1 MGDTLKPKREAMM
14 LALVVAVAV
23 TSSWLFDQPPLNW
36 INALFISCYLA
47 HRGVLATRRRRA
59 ATGR

>member
-1 MGDTLKPKREAMM
+1 VRDKLNPKREAMM

-36 INALFISCYLA
+36 INAVFVSCYLA
-47 HRGVLATRRRRA
+47 HRAVLATRRRRA
-59 ATGR
+59 ATGH